1 MNSDNEDT
9 THQNLWDAAK
19 VVHRG
24 TVVVLNTYIKK
35 EKRFKINLRLYLK
48 NLEKDEQIQ
57 LKVNIRKVIINM
69 TADINEIENK
79 HLN

>member
-1 MNSDNEDT
+1 MQMKIQHIILYGMWLKQHLEFI
-9 THQNLWDAAK
+9 A
-19 VVHRG
+19 
-24 TVVVLNTYIKK
+24 LNTYIKK